1 MKTRDHLM
9 HISDLQGI
17 GLTEDLGVAQLIVL
31 FSATMDKPVQESAV
45 IIGNMTVGG
54 KISKVDEFVN
64 MLQVCVDAG
73 AEKVLIPASQVADL
87 QTVPNELIVKIQ
99 PIFYADPID
108 AVFKNIVTP
117 MVVMWALEYAQ
128 LRQFGQTVGYK
139 ASGLAVTDEGG
150 NSLTCGQIVKR
161 MAYRDT
167 LSTFDYMKNR
177 NEFEGENGEA
187 FPHDR
192 YAGTVVRES
201 H

>member
-87 QTVPNELIVKIQ
+87 KTVPNELIVKIQ
-99 PIFYADPID
+99 PIFYADQID
-108 AVFKNIVTP
+108 AMFKYIIKTIVVLWSLDTN
-117 MVVMWALEYAQ
+117 Q
-128 LRQFGQTVGYK
+128 LLQFGQNLVY
-139 ASGLAVTDEGG
+139 
-150 NSLTCGQIVKR
+150 
-161 MAYRDT
+161 
-167 LSTFDYMKNR
+167 
-177 NEFEGENGEA
+177 
-187 FPHDR
+187 
-192 YAGTVVRES
+192 
-201 H
+201 

>member
-1 MKTRDHLM
+1 MKTIDHLR

-31 FSATMDKPVQESAV
+31 FSATMDKPVQDSAV

-73 AEKVLIPASQVADL
+73 AEKVLIPASQVAAL

-117 MVVMWALEYAQ
+117 MCVTGDIEYAQ
-128 LRQFGQTVGYK
+128 QSQLLETVGDK
-139 ASGLAVTDEGG
+139 ASALAVTDEGANG
-150 NSLTCGQIVKR
+150 LTCGQSVKR
-161 MAYRDT
+161 MADTDT
-167 LSTFDYMKNR
+167 LSTFD
-177 NEFEGENGEA
+177 
-187 FPHDR
+187 
-192 YAGTVVRES
+192 
-201 H
+201 